1 MRLTRRG
8 LLAATAATAAG
19 AALPAAAQA
28 AAPYGLKAGMPY
40 KGQTVRILLVVTPQF
55 DGLRLRADEFTKLTG
70 IETQWDTVPFT
81 VLQDKVTS
89 IGVAADDT
97 YDVVNYLD
105 SWGPPNAAWFV
116 KLDPLLKRDG
126 LSMDRYPPAFAKAA
140 SYQGQV
146 TGMPMRS
153 HAQLFYWRRD
163 VFDGLGLGTP
173 KTWDDVVA
181 AGHAIRAKRTD
192 IEPLA
197 LSYHNDGTRQSLF
210 HWVAFVW
217 SAGGQ
222 VFDAKMRPTWTSEPA
237 LKASEFYIGL
247 QTKEKVTNPASVS
260 FNEQDSRVSFQQG
273 KSAMIPIWEWA
284 YSPMIT
290 PGQSVLTP
298 AQVAFTGWPAYQGRS
313 ASTANTM
320 PFSINSNSKRQDAAW
335 EFLKWVSNPDLEKA
349 NAIQRDVDGH
359 HIQNNVVNWTVNLED
374 PQVNAANADVP
385 ETCLASLKG
394 ADVLPQFPEWPQVG
408 DLIANAIDQAATG
421 GDVRKLLT
429 QASADATD
437 VLKQAGYF

>member
-8 LLAATAATAAG
+8 LLAATAAAATACS
-19 AALPAAAQA
+19 LPAVAQEKL
-28 AAPYGLKAGMPY
+28 PYGLKSGMPY

-55 DGLRLRADEFTKLTG
+55 DGLRLRADEFTKMTG
-70 IETQWDTVPFT
+70 IGTQWDTVPFT

-89 IGVAADDT
+89 IGVAADDS

-116 KLDPLLKRDG
+116 KLDDLLKRDG
-126 LSMDRYPPAFAKAA
+126 LSMDRYPHAFAKAA
-140 SYQGQV
+140 SFQGKV

-163 VFDGLGLGTP
+163 VFDQLGLSGP

-181 AGHAIRAKRTD
+181 AGHAIRDKRTD

-222 VFDAKMRPTWTSEPA
+222 VFDDKMRPAWTSDA
-237 LKASEFYIGL
+237 AMKASEFYIGL
-247 QTKEKVTNPASVS
+247 QTKEKVTNPASAS
-260 FNEQDSRVSFQQG
+260 FVEQDARVSFQQG
-273 KSAMIPIWEWA
+273 RSAMIPIWEWA

-290 PGQSVLTP
+290 PGQSVLKP
-298 AQVAFTGWPAYQGRS
+298 EQIAFAGWPAYQGRS

-320 PFSINSNSKRQDAAW
+320 PFSINSNSSKQDAAW
-335 EFLKWVSNPDLEKA
+335 EFLKWVSNPDLDKL

-359 HIQNNVVNWTVNLED
+359 HIQNNVVNETSSLED
-374 PQVNAANADVP
+374 PRVNEANANVP
-385 ETCLASLKG
+385 RTCLASLKG
-394 ADVLPQFPEWPQVG
+394 ADVLPQLPEWPQVG
-408 DLIANAIDQAATG
+408 DLIANAIDRAATG
-421 GDVRKLLT
+421 GDTRKLLA
-429 QASADATD
+429 QAAQDATG
-437 VLKQAGYF
+437 VLKRAGYF

>member
-1 MRLTRRG
+1 MRLTRRC
-8 LLAATAATAAG
+8 LLAATAATVAAP
-19 AALPAAAQA
+19 AWPAAAQDKL
-28 AAPYGLKAGMPY
+28 PYGLKPGMPY

-55 DGLRLRADEFTKLTG
+55 DGLRLRADEFTKMTG
-70 IETQWDTVPFT
+70 IKTQWDTVPFT

-97 YDVVNYLD
+97 YDIVNYLD

-126 LSMDRYPPAFAKAA
+126 ISMDRYPHAFAKAA
-140 SYQGQV
+140 SFQGKV

-153 HAQLFYWRRD
+153 HAQLFYYRRD
-163 VFDGLGLGTP
+163 VFDDLGLSAP

-217 SAGGQ
+217 SAGGK
-222 VFDAKMRPTWTSEPA
+222 VFDDKMRPAWTSEPA
-237 LKASEFYIGL
+237 LAASEFYVGL
-247 QTKEKVTNPASVS
+247 QTKEKITNPASVS

-290 PGQSVLTP
+290 PGQSVLKP
-298 AQVAFTGWPAYQGRS
+298 EQVAFTGWPAYQGRS

-335 EFLKWVSNPDLEKA
+335 EFLKWVSNPDLDKV
-349 NAIQRDVDGH
+349 NAIQREVDGH
-359 HIQNNVVNWTVNLED
+359 RIQNNVVNETSSLED
-374 PQVNAANADVP
+374 PQVNEANAGVP
-385 ETCLASLKG
+385 RATLMSLQG
-394 ADVLPQFPEWPQVG
+394 ADVLPQLPEWPQVG
-408 DLIANAIDQAATG
+408 DLIANAVEQAATG

-429 QASADATD
+429 KAAADASD
-437 VLKQAGYF
+437 VLKQAGY